1 VIKYCSWLPNVLL
14 ETTNGKLGYITRYNK
29 VNLILKLENLVRDKL
44 SHYTIEWIYVE
55 IIRFMQILLTMIKT
69 YDRFA
74 WIGIPSDFNK
84 SFDV

>member
-29 VNLILKLENLVRDKL
+29 DNLILKLENLVRDKL

-55 IIRFMQILLTMIKT
+55 IIRFMQILLTMIKHMT
-69 YDRFA
+69 DLL
-74 WIGIPSDFNK
+74 G
-84 SFDV
+84 